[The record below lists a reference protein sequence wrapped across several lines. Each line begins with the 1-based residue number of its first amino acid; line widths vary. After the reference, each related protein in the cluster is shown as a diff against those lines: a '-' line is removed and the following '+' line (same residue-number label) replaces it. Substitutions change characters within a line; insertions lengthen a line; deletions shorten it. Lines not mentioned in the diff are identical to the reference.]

1 MAQQSEVRYT
11 HPAVVALR
19 SEWVA
24 THGPAAILSAIG
36 HPGYGA
42 AFSRKVLDRMERT
55 GECAHMAV
63 AREQAA
69 HNASAR

>member
-1 MAQQSEVRYT
+1 MAQQVRYT

-24 THGPAAILSAIG
+24 SHGPAAILSAIG

-42 AFSRKVLDRMERT
+42 AFARSVLGRMERT

-69 HNASAR
+69 YNAAGR